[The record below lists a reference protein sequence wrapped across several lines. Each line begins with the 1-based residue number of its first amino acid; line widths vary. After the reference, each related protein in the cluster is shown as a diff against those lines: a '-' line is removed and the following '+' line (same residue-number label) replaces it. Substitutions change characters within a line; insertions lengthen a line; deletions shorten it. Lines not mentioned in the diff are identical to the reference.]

1 MTHATRR
8 AVIVQAAGVAGLV
21 GLGSATAA
29 VPVKARWPGAPGD
42 MNLGNPNARVHVVEY
57 LSLTCPHCAH
67 FHETVF
73 PAFKA
78 KYIDKGRVYFTLREL
93 LTAPAQVAA
102 AGFMMARCNGGTRY
116 FPIIGEVFRSQS
128 RWQGG
133 DIKDILLEIAKA
145 NGQTEAQFEA
155 CLVDEK
161 ALDALQ
167 ARIDYATGTDGVNG
181 TPTFFIN
188 GKMVANDHVPT
199 LAELDLLIAKAL
211 VPPRAKPPNAVKP
224 QGGR

>member
-1 MTHATRR
+1 MTQATRR
-8 AVIVQAAGVAGLV
+8 AVIFQAAGVAGLAS
-21 GLGSATAA
+21 LGAATAA
-29 VPVKARWPGAPGD
+29 PVKPRWPAAPGD

-78 KYIDKGRVYFTLREL
+78 KYIDTGRVYFTLREL

-116 FPIIGEVFRSQS
+116 FPIIGQVFRSQP
-128 RWQGG
+128 RWPDG
-133 DIKDILLEIAKA
+133 DVKDILLEIAKA

-161 ALDALQ
+161 ALAALQ
-167 ARIDYATGTDGVNG
+167 ARIDYATGTDGVTG

-199 LAELDLLIAKAL
+199 LAELDLLISKAL
-211 VPPRAKPPNAVKP
+211 APPRAKPK
-224 QGGR
+224 GGR

>member
-1 MTHATRR
+1 MTQATRR
-8 AVIVQAAGVAGLV
+8 ALIVQAASVAGLAS
-21 GLGSATAA
+21 LGAATAA
-29 VPVKARWPGAPGD
+29 PVKPRWPAAPGD

-78 KYIDKGRVYFTLREL
+78 KYIDTGRVYFTLREL

-116 FPIIGEVFRSQS
+116 FPIIGQVFRSQP
-128 RWQGG
+128 RWPDG
-133 DIKDILLEIAKA
+133 DVKNILLEIAKA

-167 ARIDYATGTDGVNG
+167 ARIDYATGTDRVTG

-199 LAELDLLIAKAL
+199 LAELDLLISKAL
-211 VPPRAKPPNAVKP
+211 APPRAKPK
-224 QGGR
+224 GGR